1 MIGRILLIVVLIQ
14 STAWGQSWMQRA
26 DLPANGR
33 HRAIGISIG
42 NKGYMGMGHMNGTGV
57 NIVYHDWW
65 QYDPASN
72 SWTQKA
78 DYANGVGQYG
88 ACAFATSQFGFV
100 GGGTAFTNQFYK
112 YDPISNTW
120 TQIANC
126 LFSPNDQ
133 TAFGIGDK
141 GYAID
146 NTNVACYDPTTDVW
160 TMVSPLPVSASVWG
174 SSWVI
179 GNSAFVKFG
188 NLLFEYK
195 ASQDTWLQRAS
206 FPGSATGGSSAFAV
220 NGKGYIVTGYAG
232 SLAVVNKEVWEF
244 NPAQNTW
251 LQREDFEGSGRRF
264 SCGFSI
270 GNKGYFGLGT
280 NGINFN
286 DFWVF
291 DGVAGINEN
300 DLSSLEIYPNPCS
313 SSLTIQGDESINGT
327 ELYIL
332 DIQGKVL
339 INQKFVSNNPIS
351 VESLLPGTY
360 ILRIQSGNKTIAYQR
375 FIKN

>member
-1 MIGRILLIVVLIQ
+1 MITRLILIFTLFCQV
-14 STAWGQSWMQRA
+14 TFGQSWLQRA

-33 HRAIGISIG
+33 HRAIGFSIG

-65 QYDPASN
+65 QFDPASN

-88 ACAFATSQFGFV
+88 ACAFATTKFGFV

-112 YDPISNTW
+112 YDPVLNTW

-126 LFSPNDQ
+126 PFNPNDQ

-146 NTNVACYDPTTDVW
+146 NTNVAAYDPLTDTWTTVAPIP
-160 TMVSPLPVSASVWG
+160 VSPGVWG

-179 GNSAFVKFG
+179 GNSAFVKLG
-188 NLLFEYK
+188 YQLYEYK
-195 ASQDTWLQRAS
+195 ATQNTWIQRAQ
-206 FPGSATGGSSAFAV
+206 FPGLATGGSSAFTV
-220 NGKGYIVTGYAG
+220 NGKGYIITGYAG
-232 SLAVVNKEVWEF
+232 GLAAVTKEVWEY
-244 NPAQNTW
+244 NPAANTW
-251 LQREDFEGSGRRF
+251 LQRNDFEGASRRF
-264 SCGFSI
+264 SVGFSI

-291 DGVAGINEN
+291 DGFAGIDEN
-300 DLSSLEIYPNPCS
+300 KLFEMAIYPNPAS
-313 SSLTIQGDESINGT
+313 SAITIQTEQEIHNANLTIMD
-327 ELYIL
+327 L
-332 DIQGKVL
+332 QGKVL
-339 INQKFVSNNPIS
+339 VTQAYQAGQEIS
-351 VESLLPGTY
+351 VNELTNGTY
-360 ILRIQSGNKTIAYQR
+360 ILRLESAGNTVSYQR